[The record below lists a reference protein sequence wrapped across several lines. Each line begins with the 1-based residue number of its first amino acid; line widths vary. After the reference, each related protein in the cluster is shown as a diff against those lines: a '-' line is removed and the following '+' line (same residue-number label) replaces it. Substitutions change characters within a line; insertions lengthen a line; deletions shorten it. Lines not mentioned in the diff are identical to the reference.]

1 MKNLLTFT
9 DWLLESN
16 SQPRPLKK
24 ISDLGINRKFG
35 RNPHT
40 GDKYETE
47 LFQMFRRL
55 KPRIDALPKKPTLD
69 EFFAMMQNSD
79 NQFYSMVQAD
89 TLAQPDVRELWR
101 DLTGRRASKMK
112 KYNLA
117 ESAEETGNP
126 EDSVWKSEIDPS
138 WTILVVWPHDEIYAT
153 AEKLFDKLGTAFADM
168 NSKTVF
174 IDGAQVKDQ
183 NLTDDH
189 LLAIEAHEISH
200 SLLGHAESDRS
211 ANYDERQE
219 QEADWLAIRLLDQM
233 GHGVAASL
241 LEERFQNMYNHSSN
255 DLDNTEDLQSVL
267 TDYLK

>member
-1 MKNLLTFT
+1 MNTLLSFKN
-9 DWLLESN
+9 WLLEN

-35 RNPHT
+35 RHPHT

-47 LFQMFRRL
+47 LFPMFRRL
-55 KPRIDALPKKPTLD
+55 KPRIEALPKKPTLE

-89 TLAQPDVRELWR
+89 TLAQPDIRELWR

-112 KYNLA
+112 KYNLT
-117 ESAEETGNP
+117 ESSDESEEPGQTA
-126 EDSVWKSEIDPS
+126 WKSEIDPE
-138 WTILVVWPHDEIYAT
+138 WTILVLWPEDELYPNVAKI
-153 AEKLFDKLGTAFADM
+153 FDWLGTAFADL

-174 IDGAQVKDQ
+174 IDGVQVEHQ

-200 SLLGHAESDRS
+200 SLLNHHESNRL
-211 ANYDERQE
+211 AKYDERQE
-219 QEADWLAIRLLDQM
+219 QEADWLAIRILDRM
-233 GHGVAASL
+233 GHGKASAL
-241 LEERFQNMYNHSSN
+241 LEERYQLYYNEPSDSLTQT
-255 DLDNTEDLQSVL
+255 DSLENTL
-267 TDYLK
+267 TEYLK